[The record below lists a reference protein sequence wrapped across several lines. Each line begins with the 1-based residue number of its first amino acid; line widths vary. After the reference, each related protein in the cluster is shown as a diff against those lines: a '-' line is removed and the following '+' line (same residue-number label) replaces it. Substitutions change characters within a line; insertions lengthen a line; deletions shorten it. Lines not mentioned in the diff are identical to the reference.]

1 MNKVS
6 FRLTFAEALEIGVK
20 NAPSIIGCVVLWLL
34 TIWVPYINVGTTIAI
49 NMLPIELAK
58 GGVISPLGIFDA
70 KYRKYMGDFLITTGL
85 MIIPVFIASLFMIV
99 PGIVLSIA
107 WSLAYFFLFEKKKN
121 PMQAISASNEATY
134 GSKWTMFFVLLA
146 FVVAAYVIAGIFC
159 LDLRGDRRGI
169 HYLRRPAGARC
180 RHHVDLAGDQ
190 RFVLATTQRQRT
202 ITDRRFSIMPETDRS
217 PFRAFSGSFFITPC
231 LKISTVFS
239 ESTCGWQR

>member
-146 FVVAAYVIAGIFC
+146 FVVEAYVVAGIFAWIC
-159 LDLRGDRRGI
+159 AAIDVG
-169 HYLRRPAGARC
+169 
-180 RHHVDLAGDQ
+180 
-190 RFVLATTQRQRT
+190 
-202 ITDRRFSIMPETDRS
+202 
-217 PFRAFSGSFFITPC
+217 FITFVVLLALVAVIMSISLAINASFWRQ
-231 LKISTVFS
+231 LKDNV
-239 ESTCGWQR
+239 Q

>member
-146 FVVAAYVIAGIFC
+146 FVVAAYVVAGIFAWIC
-159 LDLRGDRRGI
+159 AAIDVGFITFL
-169 HYLRRPAGARC
+169 
-180 RHHVDLAGDQ
+180 
-190 RFVLATTQRQRT
+190 VLATTQRQRT

>member
-49 NMLPIELAK
+49 NMLPIALAK

-146 FVVAAYVIAGIFC
+146 FDVAAYVIAGIFAWIC
-159 LDLRGDRRGI
+159 AAID
-169 HYLRRPAGARC
+169 AG
-180 RHHVDLAGDQ
+180 
-190 RFVLATTQRQRT
+190 
-202 ITDRRFSIMPETDRS
+202 
-217 PFRAFSGSFFITPC
+217 FITFVVMLALVAVIMSISLAINASFWRQ
-231 LKISTVFS
+231 LKDNV
-239 ESTCGWQR
+239 Q

>member
-146 FVVAAYVIAGIFC
+146 FVVAAYVIAGSFAWSC
-159 LDLRGDRRGI
+159 AASD
-169 HYLRRPAGARC
+169 AG
-180 RHHVDLAGDQ
+180 
-190 RFVLATTQRQRT
+190 
-202 ITDRRFSIMPETDRS
+202 
-217 PFRAFSGSFFITPC
+217 FITFVVMLALVAVIMSISLAINASFWRQ
-231 LKISTVFS
+231 LKDNV
-239 ESTCGWQR
+239 Q